1 MPADSHLALVRKLV
15 ALSLFND
22 SAAERVSAHKKAVAL
37 IKKHSIGQGDLFSTS
52 SAAAWSIEDGLR
64 FADKVREV
72 VKDPDMQK
80 VASAG
85 RDAVMGLVGLIK
97 KAKGK

>member
-1 MPADSHLALVRKLV
+1 MPADPHIDLCRKLV

-22 SAAERVSAHKKAVAL
+22 SPAERISAHKKAVAL
-37 IKKHSIGQGDLFSTS
+37 IKKHDIGQGALFSTS

-72 VKDPDMQK
+72 VKDEDVQK

-85 RDAVMGLVGLIK
+85 RDAVMGIVGLIK
-97 KAKGK
+97 KARSK

>member
-1 MPADSHLALVRKLV
+1 MSNHVDTVRKLV
-15 ALSLFND
+15 ALSLFNPETKE
-22 SAAERVSAHKKAVAL
+22 AAEAYKKARSL
-37 IKKHSIGQGDLFSTS
+37 IKKYEIGQGALFSTS

-72 VKDPDMQK
+72 VKDEDVQK

-85 RDAVMGLVGLIK
+85 RDAVMGIVGLIK
-97 KAKGK
+97 KARSK

>member
-1 MPADSHLALVRKLV
+1 MADHTDTVRKLV
-15 ALSLFND
+15 ALSLFN
-22 SAAERVSAHKKAVAL
+22 SEAKEATEAFKKARAL
-37 IKKHSIGQGDLFSTS
+37 IKKHDIGQNDLFATS

-80 VASAG
+80 VATAG
-85 RDAVMGLVGLIK
+85 RDAVMGIVGLIK
-97 KAKGK
+97 KARK

>member
-1 MPADSHLALVRKLV
+1 MADHVDTVRKLV
-15 ALSLFND
+15 ALSLFNPETKE
-22 SAAERVSAHKKAVAL
+22 AGEAFKKARAL
-37 IKKHSIGQGDLFSTS
+37 IKKHDIGQGALFSTS

-72 VKDPDMQK
+72 VKDEDVQK

-85 RDAVMGLVGLIK
+85 RDAVMGIVGLIK
-97 KAKGK
+97 KARSK